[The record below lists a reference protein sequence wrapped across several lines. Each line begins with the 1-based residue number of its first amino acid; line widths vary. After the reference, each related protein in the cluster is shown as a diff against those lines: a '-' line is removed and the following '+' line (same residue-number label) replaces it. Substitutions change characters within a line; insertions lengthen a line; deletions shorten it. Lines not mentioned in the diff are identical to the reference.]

1 MEVSNEGKRRTTII
15 LINIALIVLIIV
27 VCFSTY
33 FLSTKNLIR
42 DKSLE
47 NQVAPFSANTVND
60 KTIKKMEQIFT
71 EEDYP
76 RVDGSISTLPL
87 NIAFK
92 RAFTGNKNV
101 EIVHNTTHEA
111 VIRLVNGDVDLIL
124 AGSLSNE
131 EKNYA
136 RDKGVD
142 LEYTPIVK
150 EGLVFYTN
158 HENSVENLTIT
169 QIRDIYSGRINN
181 WKEVGGEDAEII
193 AFQRETNS
201 SDQVVMQELVMKDT
215 KIKEP
220 ETEEIIK
227 DNGTLKNV
235 VSEFDNSKYA
245 IGYSFYYY
253 AKTMYFDEN
262 AEDNFNIKFFKI
274 DNVEAEPNTIK
285 DGIYPLITNYY
296 IITRNDLEEES
307 NTKKLV
313 TAMLSEDG
321 QNIAEEAG
329 YIKIK

>member
-1 MEVSNEGKRRTTII
+1 MKSINERKRQITII
-15 LINIALIVLIIV
+15 LINIVLIILIIS
-27 VCFSTY
+27 VCFLTY
-33 FLSTKNLIR
+33 FLSTKNLNI
-42 DKSLE
+42 DKLLE
-47 NQVAPFSANTVND
+47 NQVAPFSANTVNNE
-60 KTIKKMEQIFT
+60 TIKKVEQIFS

-76 RVDGSISTLPL
+76 KVDGSTSTLPL

-92 RAFTGNKNV
+92 RAFTGDKNV
-101 EIVHNTTHEA
+101 EIVHNTTHDA
-111 VIRLVNGDVDLIL
+111 IIKLVNGDADLVL
-124 AGSLSNE
+124 AGRLSSV

-136 RDKGVD
+136 REKGVE

-193 AFQRETNS
+193 AFQREANS

-220 ETEEIIK
+220 KTEEIIK

-245 IGYSFYYY
+245 IGYSYYYY

-262 AEDNFNIKFFKI
+262 AEDSFNIKFFKI

-285 DGIYPLITNYY
+285 DGIYPLITYYY

>member
-150 EGLVFYTN
+150 EGLVFY
-158 HENSVENLTIT
+158 
-169 QIRDIYSGRINN
+169 IRDIYSGKITN
-181 WKEVGGEDAEII
+181 WKELGGEDAEIV
-193 AFQRETNS
+193 AFQREANS

-215 KIKEP
+215 KIKEAK
-220 ETEEIIK
+220 TEEIVK
-227 DNGTLKNV
+227 DNATLKNV
-235 VSEFDNSKYA
+235 VSEFDNSKYS
-245 IGYSFYYY
+245 IGYSYYYY
-253 AKTMYFDEN
+253 AKTMYNDKN
-262 AEDNFNIKFFKI
+262 AEDNLNIKFFKI
-274 DNVEAEPNTIK
+274 DNIEATTETIK
-285 DGIYPLITNYY
+285 NESYPLGTNYY
-296 IITRNDLEEES
+296 IITHKSIEEES

-321 QNIAEEAG
+321 QNVAEEAG
-329 YIKIK
+329 YIKIN